1 MKQNYTLPDDFT
13 IRRAEPSDVPLILTF
28 INELAVYE
36 KLSHE
41 VVATPELLE
50 RYLFGEEKIAH
61 VVLGFERDE
70 PVGFALYFLNFSTF
84 VGRPGIYLEDLFVRE
99 AYRGKGYGKALL
111 VHLANIAVENGYGRF
126 EWAVLDWNTPAIEF
140 YRSLGAQ
147 TMDEWIIHRV
157 DGEALKK
164 LGGSFF

>member
-1 MKQNYTLPDDFT
+1 MQKKSDFPDGFT
-13 IRRAEPSDVPLILTF
+13 IRRAEKGDVPLILTF
-28 INELAVYE
+28 IRELAVYE

-41 VVATPELLE
+41 VVATGELLE
-50 RYLFGEEKIAH
+50 RYLFGEEKTAY
-61 VVLGFERDE
+61 VLLGFERDE

-99 AYRGKGYGKALL
+99 NYRGKGYGKALL
-111 VHLANIAVENGYGRF
+111 VHLAQTAVENGYGRF

-140 YRSLGAQ
+140 YRSLGAK

-157 DGEALKK
+157 DGKALKK
-164 LGGSFF
+164 LAG